1 MPVGQQDPRQA
12 GDCVPAHLALP
23 ALDPD
28 RVGPLLVL
36 RLAVIVSMPNQATGH
51 LALGTPAGAETIP
64 LLFLIA
70 MLLRIQSKIW
80 HGLHTLI

>member
-1 MPVGQQDPRQA
+1 
-12 GDCVPAHLALP
+12 
-23 ALDPD
+23 
-28 RVGPLLVL
+28 
-36 RLAVIVSMPNQATGH
+36 VIVSMPNQATGH